1 MKKPT
6 ENLAKLN
13 LKIPESQKPLGS
25 YVAHKKIGNLVFVS
39 GQISIDEKGHI
50 IKGKV
55 GKDLSIEE
63 AQKAAKLCVLNII
76 SQIKDACNGDLN
88 RVKNCVKICGFVN
101 SSSDFYDQPKILN
114 TASEILQKIFDNSGK
129 HTRAAVGVNSLPL
142 NAAVEIDAIFEI
154 N

>member
-13 LKIPESQKPLGS
+13 LKIPEAQKPLGS

-101 SSSDFYDQPKILN
+101 SSSDFYDQPKIIN
-114 TASEILQKIFDNSGK
+114 GASDLLVNIFGEQGK
-129 HTRAAVGVNSLPL
+129 HARFAVGSNSLPM
-142 NAAVEIDAIFEI
+142 NISVEIDAKIKI
-154 N
+154 K